1 MLKIHDILLHED
13 SLRIGACLK
22 EMLMRLIPVLL
33 LAGVVQSAWG
43 DAPSTTSVQSS
54 ESYEAAIRNISS
66 SPSYVLIFVGDEVG
80 GQTHSICTT
89 ANFLLG
95 AIHREY
101 GIGYERTDLS
111 KAVDIAIKTPD
122 RTFRFHQPAL
132 NNIRLKYSLN
142 DLEKARAFL
151 AAFSTSELTE
161 KFSSLY
167 GEKRLPTNEYSR
179 DAIACVLIE
188 RGLSPKMADIS
199 GQVYVDR

>member
-1 MLKIHDILLHED
+1 
-13 SLRIGACLK
+13 
-22 EMLMRLIPVLL
+22 MRLLPVLL
-33 LAGVVQSAWG
+33 LAGVAQSAWG
-43 DAPSTTSVQSS
+43 DAPSVTSVQSS
-54 ESYEAAIRNISS
+54 ESYEAAIRNSS
-66 SPSYVLIFVGDEVG
+66 TSPSYVLIFVGGDEG
-80 GQTHSICTT
+80 GQPRSICTT

-101 GIGYERTDLS
+101 GLGYGSTDLS
-111 KAVDIAIKTPD
+111 KAADIAIKTLD
-122 RTFRFHQPAL
+122 RTFRFHQLPAL
-132 NNIRLKYSLN
+132 NNIPVRYSFN
-142 DLEKARAFL
+142 DLDKARAFL

-188 RGLSPKMADIS
+188 RGLSPKLADMS